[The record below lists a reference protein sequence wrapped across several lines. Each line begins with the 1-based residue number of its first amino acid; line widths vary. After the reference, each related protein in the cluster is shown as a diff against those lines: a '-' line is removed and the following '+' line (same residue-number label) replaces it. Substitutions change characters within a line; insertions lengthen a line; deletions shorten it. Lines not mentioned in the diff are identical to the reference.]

1 MALTAS
7 QLDQLHRT
15 LLDAF
20 TQDEMRRLLRVCM
33 GVNFDH
39 VITSNKPFADQ
50 VWDLAVLADRE
61 GRAVELAGCA
71 ADDKPANHSLQTL
84 RCHTTLYQ

>member
-15 LLDAF
+15 LLEAF

-33 GVNFDH
+33 GVNFDQ
-39 VITSNKPFADQ
+39 VITSNKPFVDQ
-50 VWDLAVLADRE
+50 VWDLAVLADQVR
-61 GRAVELAGCA
+61 GFQV
-71 ADDKPANHSLQTL
+71 DSVHSMLDCVLIAQSFTRKTYL
-84 RCHTTLYQ
+84 HPG

>member
-15 LLDAF
+15 LLEAF
-20 TQDEMRRLLRVCM
+20 TRDEMRRLLRVCI

-39 VITSNKPFADQ
+39 VITSNKPFVDQ
-50 VWDLAVLADRE
+50 VWDLAVLADQQ
-61 GRAVELAGCA
+61 GRAIELASYA
-71 ADDKPANHSLQTL
+71 AADKPANPSLQDL